1 MPVLKTSDKNLSKHL
16 SRFRTGT
23 SRIHKKKVKPRKSVL
38 RWLEGQQE
46 NVVFLLESG
55 HSCPPN
61 LPLFKFLGCLFRLL
75 TPSFQKFSV
84 RTRKND

>member
-16 SRFRTGT
+16 SRFRAGT

-61 LPLFKFLGCLFRLL
+61 LPLFQFLGCLISATHAQLSEILREN
-75 TPSFQKFSV
+75 TKE
-84 RTRKND
+84 